1 MITICPTPIGNLEDV
16 SERLV
21 TTLKEADVVYAEDT
35 RVTAKLL
42 NHLNINKPLKRLDE
56 NTMDKA
62 EEIANQNLNIAY
74 CTDAGT
80 PGVSDP
86 GLKLVKAAKGN
97 VQVLP
102 GPCAA
107 ITAYVASGFIGQDF
121 YFGGF
126 FPRKENDRKHIQDKN
141 CIQIY
146 YESPNRLESAL
157 KSIATYLPNRQVS
170 VCRELT
176 KVHEEVITGLAKNLK
191 PTCKGEIVIVIDE
204 PSKDEIEDSY
214 KEKLEQA
221 KNLTLDNL
229 TTKQKI
235 EILTNTCGISKNDA
249 KKILFS

>member
-16 SERLV
+16 SKRLIK
-21 TTLKEADVVYAEDT
+21 TLEDADVVYAEDT

-42 NHLNINKPLKRLDE
+42 NHLNINKPIKRLDE

-86 GLKLVKAAKGN
+86 GLKLVKAAKE
-97 VQVLP
+97 VTVLP

-107 ITAYVASGFIGQDF
+107 ITAYVASGFTGQDF

-126 FPRKENDRKHIQDKN
+126 FPRKESERKTIKSKN

-157 KSIATYLPNRQVS
+157 KSIATYLPERKVS

-176 KVHEEVITGLAKNLK
+176 KIHEEVITGLAKDIK
-191 PTCKGEIVIVIDE
+191 PTCKGEIVIVIDK
-204 PSKDEIEDSY
+204 PSKNELVAKY
-214 KEKLEQA
+214 KNQLKEA
-221 KNLTLDNL
+221 KNIDLTGLSS
-229 TTKQKI
+229 KQKVD
-235 EILTNTCGISKNDA
+235 ILVRCFKISKNDA
-249 KKILFS
+249 KRLIL